1 MLIYCLILALNDKEI
16 LAQAL
21 IFMIA
26 GAETTSILMSFVF
39 YFMATEPIIQEKV
52 YEEIQQEIGDVSGIN
67 AERIMM
73 LKVLSRMKLLMK
85 NFINFHI
92 WIWLLVKHFVC
103 IHQRSGQSYR
113 SFFSLINVCV

>member
-92 WIWLLVKHFVC
+92 WIWLLVKHFVS
-103 IHQRSGQSYR
+103 IHQHSG
-113 SFFSLINVCV
+113 